1 MIKWLMIRR
10 SYLGGRLTL
19 KLAEKLMLR
28 NNSVCDLRAAISAC
42 TTWPTGIPEPS
53 RLPGHSS
60 AQTAVSG
67 LARAPDSPA
76 HATANAFHFAVVH
89 DGAQETGKPDERLF
103 TLRSVQFQISPAAAL
118 SEIMRHTV

>member
-28 NNSVCDLRAAISAC
+28 KNSVCDLRAAISAC

-67 LARAPDSPA
+67 LARAPDSPS
-76 HATANAFHFAVVH
+76 HATANVWAAVTTKITRMSNGTDKTGMDQVSFA
-89 DGAQETGKPDERLF
+89 KW
-103 TLRSVQFQISPAAAL
+103 SS
-118 SEIMRHTV
+118 